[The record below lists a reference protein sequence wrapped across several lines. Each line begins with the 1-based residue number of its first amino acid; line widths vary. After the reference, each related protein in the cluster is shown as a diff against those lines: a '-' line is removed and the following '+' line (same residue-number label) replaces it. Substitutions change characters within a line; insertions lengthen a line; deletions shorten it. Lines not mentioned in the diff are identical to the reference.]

1 MIDKGFLYVADSSF
15 DQDTDPHVVVDYPP
29 LLSDH
34 PSSQPSLEKI
44 LATLPS
50 QPPQTIRLLLE
61 GGLSEGRLFD
71 NISARSNA
79 FVSYLKN
86 RIPQHAPTQYKFNA
100 SSSLASVLAQFDED
114 NETVP
119 YWEFGI
125 TGFSLVF
132 QILNP
137 KIGTAISRA
146 FCYRK
151 CISGRMR
158 TIVCLVRGYQYT
170 KNSANEP
177 KFM

>member
-1 MIDKGFLYVADSSF
+1 MIDKGFLYVADFSF

-61 GGLSEGRLFD
+61 GGLSKGRLFD

-114 NETVP
+114 NGTVP

-125 TGFSLVF
+125 TGFSLVSSDPKPKNWDGDLAC
-132 QILNP
+132 ILLP
-137 KIGTAISRA
+137 KVHLWKDENDCVFGTWVSIYEEQ
-146 FCYRK
+146 C
-151 CISGRMR
+151 
-158 TIVCLVRGYQYT
+158 
-170 KNSANEP
+170 
-177 KFM
+177 